1 MLNSHCWLI
10 NGLCLSKC
18 CTLNILNQDNE
29 TNKHYWV
36 LKPLTCTNACLQFC
50 SCFVYTQSLTDSRVI
65 EEMYAQHGC
74 QLHKCTTIMFT
85 ILVLNKMLFCAYTFL
100 FSYTNFHQNTTL
112 SLVNFHVQVLISVSL
127 NKISLKYHPI
137 YHDSSPEI
145 TTIIYMS
152 KKLNFNKINLHSF
165 FTVLYNCRSLTVKVS
180 NIVLLFL
187 ICMLQSLNRKKTYAR
202 EIYSESLL
210 VSVFTGFHCQL
221 I

>member
-1 MLNSHCWLI
+1 M
-10 NGLCLSKC
+10 
-18 CTLNILNQDNE
+18 
-29 TNKHYWV
+29 
-36 LKPLTCTNACLQFC
+36 NACLQFC

-74 QLHKCTTIMFT
+74 QLHKCTTIMLT

-127 NKISLKYHPI
+127 NKIYLKYHPI

-145 TTIIYMS
+145 ATIIYMS